1 MTFAPKNISR
11 DKSTHMFNG
20 SSRFAPSYV
29 IQPPK
34 IRGARLPMYFN
45 PRTGQAGAKKRGGR
59 SPLDLSISVQDH
71 QSQHQQSDQEQ
82 VRVPDHA

>member
-29 IQPPK
+29 FQPPK
-34 IRGARLPMYFN
+34 NRVRASLSNSTPEQGRQA
-45 PRTGQAGAKKRGGR
+45 QKKEEAGA
-59 SPLDLSISVQDH
+59 PSIF
-71 QSQHQQSDQEQ
+71 
-82 VRVPDHA
+82 